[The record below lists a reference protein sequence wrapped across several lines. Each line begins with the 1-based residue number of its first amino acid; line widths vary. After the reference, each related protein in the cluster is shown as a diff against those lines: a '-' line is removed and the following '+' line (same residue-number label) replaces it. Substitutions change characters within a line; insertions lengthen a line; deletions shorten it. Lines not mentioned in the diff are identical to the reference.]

1 MTRLYYW
8 LHAQTQYNLHSP
20 FLFDMYRE
28 VLFAPL
34 TPEER
39 RRHAIPRHDRYRE
52 LLYKCCN
59 HYHLQHAN
67 SNEQPAVP
75 DRGNHSSPKL
85 GEVPEGRRSV
95 LIPTPNSPFSILNS
109 QFSILLLSH
118 PHSTPAAEAQWEHLK
133 ADPTYQVSLDLYD
146 VALLI
151 RNPRLSRQHL
161 LLR

>member
-28 VLFAPL
+28 VLFAPH

-59 HYHLQHAN
+59 HYHLEIA
-67 SNEQPAVP
+67 SSQPAAANP
-75 DRGNHSSPKL
+75 SPKL

-95 LIPTPNSPFSILNS
+95 LIPTPNSQFSILNS
-109 QFSILLLSH
+109 QFSILIVSH
-118 PHSTPAAEAQWEHLK
+118 PHATPAAEAQWESLK

-151 RNPRLSRQHL
+151 RNPRLSRQHF

>member
-59 HYHLQHAN
+59 HYHLQPAN
-67 SNEQPAVP
+67 SQQPTA
-75 DRGNHSSPKL
+75 HSTL
-85 GEVPEGRRSV
+85 
-95 LIPTPNSPFSILNS
+95 LTNS
-109 QFSILLLSH
+109 QLSILLVSH
-118 PHSTPAAEAQWEHLK
+118 PHATPAAEQQWESLK

-151 RNPRLSRQHL
+151 RNPRLSRQHF